1 MYYEINVSKLTY
13 TNRVAGQ
20 PERYEHYFA
29 TAPRSITYYR
39 DAVRKVKEF
48 VKLFP
53 APEYNI
59 SISENPEQFNCYN
72 VEGFLEKWDNE
83 EPIV

>member
-1 MYYEINVSKLTY
+1 MYYEINVAKKV
-13 TNRVAGQ
+13 NRAGQ

-53 APEYNI
+53 APEYEITIN
-59 SISENPEQFNCYN
+59 EHPEQFTSYN
-72 VEGFLEKWDNE
+72 VEDFLAEWDNE